1 MLQKKLVLC
10 AVALASSATCVSTV
24 YAQNEMPTNVET
36 YQPEQGMAPP
46 PVRDW
51 VAKPGLQFGLR
62 TGVIEGT
69 GVVYSGLNLRDA
81 SSAAI
86 PIIAD
91 LGWRIIPQLY
101 VGAYGQFAA
110 VITKNNVNCPDG
122 FDCAA
127 QDWRFGIGADFH
139 FLPSSRFDPYV
150 GLSSG
155 YEILHSSATGNVPIP
170 TPLGSVNGFVS
181 GHAIDRGWEFANLS
195 VGFDYRA
202 ADFFG
207 FGPFLS
213 ASIGEYNVRTGSQVV
228 TVGGAQ
234 VQNTFLPNVSH
245 GTHELFFAGIRGTFN
260 PL

>member
-1 MLQKKLVLC
+1 MLQKKLGFC

-24 YAQNEMPTNVET
+24 YAQNEMPTNVQT
-36 YQPEQGMAPP
+36 NQPEQGMAPP

-51 VAKPGLQFGLR
+51 VARPGLQFGLR
-62 TGVIEGT
+62 SGVIEGT
-69 GVVYSGLNLRDA
+69 GVVYSGLSLRDA

-101 VGAYGQFAA
+101 VGVYGQFAP
-110 VITKNNVNCPDG
+110 VITKNTPSCPQG

-127 QDWRFGIGADFH
+127 QDWRFGVQVDYH
-139 FLPSSRFDPYV
+139 FLPKSRFDPYV
-150 GLSSG
+150 GLGSG
-155 YEILHSSATGNVPIP
+155 YEILHSSSTGTVPVP
-170 TPLGSVNGFVS
+170 TPAGSVNGFAS

-195 VGFDYRA
+195 LGFDYRV
-202 ADFFG
+202 ADSFG

-213 ASIGEYNVRTGSQVV
+213 ASFAEYNVRTGNSMV

-234 VQNTFLPNVSH
+234 VLNNFLPPVDH
-245 GTHELFFAGIRGTFN
+245 GLHELFFAGIRGTFN